1 VNNDLIEYELL
12 KMPTLEL
19 KTSIE
24 VEKSMKLIDINGKK
38 INFQSDCIVKGN
50 PKNPFKI
57 AIVNQN
63 ELDNGDINFEVC
75 SGNFSRRVTYESA
88 DNEHLNHYIAFKK
101 MPNDENA
108 IKAEVIVQLTELEM
122 DLNPKLTL
130 NNESNSS
137 PVSQTNL
144 YSPVSQ
150 PNSQLYSPV
159 SQPNSQLYS
168 PVSQPN
174 SQLYSPVS
182 QQEDP
187 EVDILKQKLYELSQ
201 NNEYKTQN
209 SFYRYISIGCFI
221 LLILFV
227 VLKK

>member
-1 VNNDLIEYELL
+1 MNNDLIEYELL

-101 MPNDENA
+101 MPNDENPV
-108 IKAEVIVQLTELEM
+108 KAEVIVQLTELQM
-122 DLNPKLTL
+122 DLAPKLTL
-130 NNESNSS
+130 LNDESNSS
-137 PVSQTNL
+137 ASQPTPL

-150 PNSQLYSPV
+150 PTPLYSPVSQNSQLYSPV
-159 SQPNSQLYS
+159 S
-168 PVSQPN
+168 
-174 SQLYSPVS
+174 
-182 QQEDP
+182 QEDP